1 MIDFFKYEKKY
12 TYMDFKQLAAQ
23 YKSELLDKVV
33 PFWLEKSQDL
43 EHGGY
48 FTCLERDG
56 EVYDTDKFVWL
67 QGREVW
73 MFATLYNKVEK
84 RQEWLDCAIQGAE
97 FLKKHGH
104 DGNLNWYFALDREG
118 NPLVEPYNI
127 FSYTFA
133 VIAFG
138 QLSIATGNKEYA
150 DIAKRTFDIVLSK
163 VDNPKGKWNK
173 AAPGAR
179 ALKSFALPMILC
191 NVALEIEPLLDADFM
206 QQTID
211 TCIHEVMDVFYRP
224 ELGLIVEHLSTDGE
238 LVDCFDGR
246 LLNPGHAIEA
256 MWFVM
261 DLGKR
266 LGRQDLIEKAVTIA
280 LNEAEYG
287 WDKEHGG
294 IFYFMDRLGRP
305 CQQLEWDQKLWWVH
319 IETLITMLKGYQL
332 TGNAQC
338 LEWFE
343 RVHNYVW
350 THFTDKEYA
359 EWFGY
364 LNRQG
369 EVLLSLK
376 GGKWKGCFHVPRGLF
391 QCWQILEDLAS
402 RKK

>member
-1 MIDFFKYEKKY
+1 
-12 TYMDFKQLAAQ
+12 MDFKQLAAQ

-266 LGRQDLIEKAVTIA
+266 LGRQDLIEKAVMIA

-287 WDKEHGG
+287 WDKVHGG

-332 TGNAQC
+332 TGNVQC

>member
-1 MIDFFKYEKKY
+1 M
-12 TYMDFKQLAAQ
+12 TDFKKLAEQ

-33 PFWLEKSQDL
+33 PFWLEKSQDK
-43 EHGGY
+43 EYGGY
-48 FTCLERDG
+48 FTCLDRDG
-56 EVYDTDKFVWL
+56 SVFDTDKFIWL

-84 RQEWLDCAIQGAE
+84 RKEWLDCAIQGAE

-104 DGNLNWYFALDREG
+104 DGQLNWYFALDREG
-118 NPLVEPYNI
+118 HPLVEPYNI

-138 QLSIATGNKEYA
+138 QLSIATGSQEYA

-191 NVALEIEPLLDADFM
+191 NVALEIESLLEPEFLRK
-206 QQTID
+206 TID
-211 TCIHEVMDVFYRP
+211 TCVHEVMDVFYRP
-224 ELGLIVEHLSTDGE
+224 ELGLIVENLSTDGQ

-246 LLNPGHAIEA
+246 QLNPGHAIEA
-256 MWFVM
+256 MWFIM

-266 LGRQDLIEKAVTIA
+266 LGRQDLIDKAVQIA

-287 WDKEHGG
+287 WDKQYGG
-294 IFYFMDRLGRP
+294 IFYFMDRLGHP

-332 TGNAQC
+332 TGNKKC

-343 RVHNYVW
+343 RVHDYVW
-350 THFTDKEYA
+350 THFTDAEYP
-359 EWFGY
+359 EWYGY
-364 LNRQG
+364 LNRRG
-369 EVLLSLK
+369 EVLLPLK

-391 QCWQILEDLAS
+391 QCWRILEDLAS
-402 RKK
+402 KE

>member
-1 MIDFFKYEKKY
+1 M
-12 TYMDFKQLAAQ
+12 TDFKKLAAQ
-23 YKSELLDKVV
+23 YKSELLDKVI
-33 PFWLEKSQDL
+33 PFWLEKSQDT
-43 EHGGY
+43 EFGGY
-48 FTCLERDG
+48 FTCLDRDG
-56 EVYDTDKFVWL
+56 SVYDTDKFIWL

-97 FLKKHGH
+97 FLKKYGH

-118 NPLVEPYNI
+118 HPLVEPYNI

-163 VDNPKGKWNK
+163 VDNPKGKWCK
-173 AAPGAR
+173 ASPGAR
-179 ALKSFALPMILC
+179 QLKSFALPMILC
-191 NVALEIEPLLDADFM
+191 NVALEIESLLEPAFLE
-206 QQTID
+206 QTIN
-211 TCIHEVMDVFYRP
+211 TCVHEVMDVFYRP
-224 ELGLIVEHLSTDGE
+224 ELGLIVEHLGTDNN

-246 LLNPGHAIEA
+246 QLNPGHAIEA
-256 MWFVM
+256 MWFIM

-266 LGRQDLIEKAVTIA
+266 MNRPDLIEKAVQIA

-287 WDKEHGG
+287 WDKQYGG
-294 IFYFMDRLGRP
+294 IFYFMDRLGHP

-332 TGNAQC
+332 TGNKKC

-343 RVHNYVW
+343 RVHEYVW
-350 THFTDKEYA
+350 SHFTDPEHP
-359 EWFGY
+359 EWYGY
-364 LNRQG
+364 LNRRG
-369 EVLLSLK
+369 EVLLPLK

-391 QCWQILEDLAS
+391 QCWQILETL
-402 RKK
+402 K

>member
-1 MIDFFKYEKKY
+1 
-12 TYMDFKQLAAQ
+12 MDFKQLAAQ
-23 YKSELLDKVV
+23 YKSELLDKVI

-191 NVALEIEPLLDADFM
+191 NVALEFEPLLDADFM

-287 WDKEHGG
+287 WDKVHGG

>member
-1 MIDFFKYEKKY
+1 
-12 TYMDFKQLAAQ
+12 MDFKQLAKQ

-43 EHGGY
+43 EYGGY
-48 FTCLERDG
+48 FTCLERNGD
-56 EVYDTDKFVWL
+56 VFDTDKFVWL

-138 QLSIATGNKEYA
+138 QLSIATGNQEYA

-179 ALKSFALPMILC
+179 SLKSFALPMILC

-206 QQTID
+206 EKTIN

-224 ELGLIVEHLSTDGE
+224 ELGLIVEHLSTEGE

-256 MWFVM
+256 MWFIM

-266 LGRQDLIEKAVTIA
+266 LGRQDLIEKAVQIA

-287 WDKEHGG
+287 WDKKHGG

-332 TGNAQC
+332 TGNVKC

-350 THFTDKEYA
+350 THFTDKEYP

-391 QCWQILEDLAS
+391 QCWQILEDLAARS
-402 RKK
+402 

>member
-1 MIDFFKYEKKY
+1 
-12 TYMDFKQLAAQ
+12 MDFKQLAAQ
-23 YKSELLDKVV
+23 YKSELLDKVI

-104 DGNLNWYFALDREG
+104 DGSLNWYFALDREG

-287 WDKEHGG
+287 WDKVHGG

>member
-1 MIDFFKYEKKY
+1 
-12 TYMDFKQLAAQ
+12 MDFKQLAAQ

-287 WDKEHGG
+287 WDKEYGG

-402 RKK
+402 NSREK